1 MKQLSYP
8 QSEKGQVE
16 ARLSDIQCVVALG
29 NRTDDPIC
37 LGH

>member
-8 QSEKGQVE
+8 QLEKGEVE
-16 ARLSDIQCVVALG
+16 ARSDILCVVALG